1 MMKDIIKPL
10 TLIDYF
16 SIEHE
21 DIHKLYDRNRIRNN
35 YLKIDNHTSREKI
48 SILFDGMWKAM
59 IYNTNRLKYSCKLLS
74 YYLNIPYGE
83 LLKSLSLGKN
93 ELDKRN
99 INNKRQRAD
108 YIANY
113 KNICINIE
121 INNNDNEEIMKRN
134 REYRHRLQS
143 QKVKVGDDYDYADV
157 LQLHINNFAFEGK
170 EDIKYI
176 HYLKDKDGDLECD
189 NEIVA
194 HIYVPNLYK
203 KWYTSGIESLTEEER
218 FLLVMIEPDV
228 EKAKLLAKGDKI
240 MEEYVEE
247 SLKVSQ
253 DDDLLEAYDKEWAY

>member
-1 MMKDIIKPL
+1 
-10 TLIDYF
+10 
-16 SIEHE
+16 
-21 DIHKLYDRNRIRNN
+21 
-35 YLKIDNHTSREKI
+35 
-48 SILFDGMWKAM
+48 
-59 IYNTNRLKYSCKLLS
+59 
-74 YYLNIPYGE
+74 
-83 LLKSLSLGKN
+83 
-93 ELDKRN
+93 
-99 INNKRQRAD
+99 
-108 YIANY
+108 
-113 KNICINIE
+113 
-121 INNNDNEEIMKRN
+121 MKRN

-143 QKVKVGDDYDYADV
+143 QKVKVGDDYDYAYV

-189 NEIVA
+189 NEIVV

-253 DDDLLEAYDKEWAY
+253 DDDLLEAYDKEWAIKDQSFRDGREEGIEQTKNEIAKKMFEKKCDIKSIMEFTGLSKEKIELYVN

>member
-1 MMKDIIKPL
+1 MCKNKTTKMIDLSFYLRLMVCQNALQKGGRILKDIIKPL

-99 INNKRQRAD
+99 INNKGQRAD
-108 YIANY
+108 YVTNY
-113 KNICINIE
+113 EN
-121 INNNDNEEIMKRN
+121 
-134 REYRHRLQS
+134 YWS
-143 QKVKVGDDYDYADV
+143 
-157 LQLHINNFAFEGK
+157 F
-170 EDIKYI
+170 
-176 HYLKDKDGDLECD
+176 
-189 NEIVA
+189 
-194 HIYVPNLYK
+194 
-203 KWYTSGIESLTEEER
+203 
-218 FLLVMIEPDV
+218 
-228 EKAKLLAKGDKI
+228 
-240 MEEYVEE
+240 
-247 SLKVSQ
+247 
-253 DDDLLEAYDKEWAY
+253 